1 VPGTSLLRGRI
12 YGAVFEQMKDEGEKF
27 YLVVSNNRRN
37 AAFPQVLAIR
47 MTTTP
52 PRSPRPAV
60 VEVDRTDV
68 FTGYAVCDNIVEL
81 YPDEITRERGALSRN
96 EIARVEAGLRAA
108 LGL

>member
-1 VPGTSLLRGRI
+1 VRGRI
-12 YGAVFEQMKDEGEKF
+12 YGAIFAHIKDEGEKY

-37 AAFPQVLAIR
+37 AAFPQVLAVR
-47 MTTTP
+47 MTTTQ

-81 YPDEITRERGALSRN
+81 YPDEVTRERGALTPN
-96 EIARVEAGLRAA
+96 EMARIEAGLRAA
-108 LGL
+108 LGF